1 MKVEH
6 KQLLI
11 SASIDGHQNAIKLEK
26 LVTEL
31 CKEIDMQVMGGPM
44 SYYCDQPPK
53 NYGWTVFLAIKQSHI
68 IVHSWIDPV
77 LIKEQIEL
85 DIYSCKDFN
94 IKDVF
99 KFLKKKGVYD
109 VKYKL

>member
-1 MKVEH
+1 
-6 KQLLI
+6 
-11 SASIDGHQNAIKLEK
+11 
-26 LVTEL
+26 
-31 CKEIDMQVMGGPM
+31 
-44 SYYCDQPPK
+44 
-53 NYGWTVFLAIKQSHI
+53 VFLAIKQSHI

-109 VKYKL
+109 VKYKLIDREKDLKNA